1 MLQKYNPMAYTDKT
15 LLWGTARTS
24 LVFATITILSTLLF
38 GGIGFSFSDNMFGLQ
53 SPNGMRWAQ
62 FSVALGLFLMPP
74 LFFASYAS
82 NNPQR
87 FLGLRKLPTYL
98 SAPHSRKNAAPLP
111 PTYHTFIALAL
122 ITTGCFFA
130 VDLLARAAQ
139 LLPDTGWVHSLREQ
153 EQLVNVAL
161 STLLADMN
169 LTTLAMNFLIMV
181 LVPAFGEELFFRG
194 ILLKLFNRTFDF
206 RKAAL
211 ISAFFFALA
220 HQQPLSFLPIFFMG
234 LTFAYVKMWTGTL
247 WAPILMHAINN
258 GFALGSAWMNDGAL
272 ESTSSI
278 PLFMSIL
285 GLLPFAAGALWLRY
299 IQRQHTA
306 WVRK

>member
-1 MLQKYNPMAYTDKT
+1 MAYTDKT
-15 LLWGTARTS
+15 LLWGTARTA
-24 LVFATITILSTLLF
+24 LVFAIITILSVVLF
-38 GGIGFSFSDNMFGLQ
+38 GGIGFSFAERMFGLQ

-82 NNPQR
+82 SNPQK
-87 FLGLRKLPTYL
+87 FLGLRKFPTYL

-111 PTYHTFIALAL
+111 PSYHTYIGLAL
-122 ITTGCFFA
+122 ITAGCFFA

-139 LLPDTGWVHSLREQ
+139 LLPDLDWVQALREQ

-161 STLLADMN
+161 ATLLADMN

-194 ILLKLFNRTFDF
+194 ILLKLFNRSFDF
-206 RKAAL
+206 RTAAVL
-211 ISAFFFALA
+211 SAFFFALA

-258 GFALGSAWMNDGAL
+258 GFALGTAWTNNGVL

-278 PLFMSIL
+278 PLYASAL
-285 GLLPFAAGALWLRY
+285 GLVPFIAGALWLRH